1 MRTLSTHAPP
11 DFLMTAVPQSTASI
25 ALPSPFARA
34 MAFLAYFLLL
44 AALPTFGSSALLAV
58 IFAYAR
64 RDGATPLIRSHH
76 RFQIQVFWI
85 GLALAV
91 AAIALATSA
100 WIDTMRPLPRP
111 FHIPRSPDAQLI
123 AFHPGQEDLH
133 AQPEAFHSYS
143 WSYAGA
149 HARAQG
155 IRTRALLEGYGA
167 MVSVAF
173 AGLWGILAP
182 LWGLVRLASGRPM
195 GHSPN

>member
-1 MRTLSTHAPP
+1 MRTLDTHAPP
-11 DFLMTAVPQSTASI
+11 DLLMTAVPQSTASI

-44 AALPTFGSSALLAV
+44 GALPTFGSSALLALV
-58 IFAYAR
+58 LAYAR
-64 RDGATPLIRSHH
+64 RDGSTPLIRSHH
-76 RFQIQVFWI
+76 QFQIRVFWI
-85 GLALAV
+85 GLALTVAAV
-91 AAIALATSA
+91 ALAASA
-100 WIDTMRPLPRP
+100 WIDTMRPAPQP

-123 AFHPGQEDLH
+123 AFHPGRQDLH
-133 AQPEAFHSYS
+133 AQPAAFYS
-143 WSYAGA
+143 WSYGVA
-149 HARAQG
+149 HAHAQG

-195 GHSPN
+195 GHSPD